1 MQNYKKNATILIV
14 NTSNNSLLAF
24 HIVLVFK
31 RRFPM
36 STTSTDLTKNSTSIT
51 SKFTEEFE
59 KYLKKQSLKTT
70 FNGCEIET
78 FSWYKTM
85 LGIGY

>member
-1 MQNYKKNATILIV
+1 
-14 NTSNNSLLAF
+14 
-24 HIVLVFK
+24 
-31 RRFPM
+31 M
-36 STTSTDLTKNSTSIT
+36 STATTELRNTPSIT

-70 FNGCEIET
+70 FNGCDIEA
-78 FSWYKTM
+78 FSWYKKA